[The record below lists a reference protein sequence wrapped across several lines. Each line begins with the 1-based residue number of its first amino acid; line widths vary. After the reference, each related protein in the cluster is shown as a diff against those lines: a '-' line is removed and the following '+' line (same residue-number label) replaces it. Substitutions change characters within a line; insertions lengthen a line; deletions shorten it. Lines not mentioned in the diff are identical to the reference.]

1 VIRFGYASQ
10 NLTIPAT
17 TGRTLRLVNLPDA
30 ERVRSIVGQNLSD
43 LETIIRWNAAHGV
56 GLFRMSQQLVP
67 FASHLAFPYDWEGEH
82 GPDLQRIGAIARDS
96 QVRLSLHPGQFI
108 QPGSPTPGVAERS
121 LAELRY
127 VVRLLS
133 RLGSDDSVLVLHLGG
148 AYGDKETAATN
159 FVRSLCGEDEI
170 LRYLALE
177 NDERIWTVE
186 DVVGVASRL
195 HVRAILDTLH
205 HELNPGSLTLPNAID
220 MIYPTWSGRPKLHL
234 SSQDPAKQR
243 GAHAFKVTEEDLG
256 VLTTALDGREVDI
269 MIEAKGKEQA
279 VPRPEGSSSSHQPS
293 SQI

>member
-1 VIRFGYASQ
+1 MIRFGYASQ

-30 ERVRSIVGQNLSD
+30 ERVRSIAGQNLSD
-43 LETIIRWNAAHGV
+43 LETIVRWNAAHGI
-56 GLFRMSQQLVP
+56 GLFRMSQQVIP
-67 FASHLAFPYDWEGEH
+67 FASHPAFPYSWEEEH
-82 GPDLQRIGAIARDS
+82 GPELQRIGAVAQDV

-127 VVRLLS
+127 VARLLS
-133 RLGSDDSVLVLHLGG
+133 HLASDDSVLVLHLGG
-148 AYGDKETAATN
+148 AYGDKEMAATN
-159 FVRSLCGEDEI
+159 FVRSLSGEDEI

-195 HVRAILDTLH
+195 QVPAILDTLH
-205 HELNPGSLTLPNAID
+205 HELNPGSLTLPAAID
-220 MIYPTWSGRPKLHL
+220 MAVPTWPGRPKLHL

-243 GAHAFKVTEEDLG
+243 GAHAFNVTEEDLE
-256 VLTTALDGREVDI
+256 VLTAALDGREVDI
-269 MIEAKGKEQA
+269 MIEAKGKERA
-279 VPRPEGSSSSHQPS
+279 VPRSEAISSSRHPS